1 MNTVNT
7 PSHSLSNNEVS
18 FPKNQQ
24 LVSTTD
30 TQGIITYVNDAF
42 CEVAGY
48 NVEEMVGQHHNIVR
62 HPDMPKAAFKDLWQK
77 LKQGESWR
85 GMVKNRCKNG
95 DFYWVDAYV
104 TPLLNDGVV
113 VGYQSVRA
121 CPSADMKQKAA
132 VLYQKISK
140 NKTLFDFALN
150 YKLKHLLAFILFSI
164 TFTLVAS
171 FSTSIFFALA
181 QVALVIG
188 LLVIYKEEQIS
199 IPRYIREV
207 QDKFDSPSRLVYAGK
222 GGISVLS
229 YPLDLSAAKTR
240 TILGR
245 SQDTGRGL
253 KVISQ
258 KLKQA
263 SKQALSGLEEE
274 NSQLS
279 QLATA
284 ITQMSST
291 IDEVSKNTLDA
302 YDRVAKV
309 QSTCHDALT
318 VVDSTQMTIS
328 GLAHE
333 VNDAAF
339 KAESLSKDV
348 QGISVFMDEIKGI
361 ADQTNLLA
369 LNAAIEAARAGEQGR
384 GFAVVASEVRTLASR
399 TQEVTV
405 NIQNSVSNLQTTLQQ
420 WRKVML
426 ESKDNADKCNLE
438 STEVKIAMDKVLIMM
453 NDLSDVTAQIA
464 TSTEEQ
470 SVVSQQITESVHT
483 INDISM
489 SNTEIAKQVDN
500 NGRLVDDNVMHIER
514 LSTTFA

>member
-1 MNTVNT
+1 MSTVYT
-7 PSHSLSNNEVS
+7 SHHSLSNNEVT
-18 FPKNQQ
+18 FPTNEQ

-30 TQGIITYVNDAF
+30 TQGVITYVNDAF
-42 CEVAGY
+42 CKVAGY
-48 NVEEMVGQHHNIVR
+48 NAEEMVGQHHNIVR
-62 HPDMPKAAFKDLWQK
+62 HPDMPKDAFKDLWQK
-77 LKQGESWR
+77 LKNGESWR

-95 DFYWVDAYV
+95 DYYWVDAYV
-104 TPLLNDGVV
+104 TPLMNNGVV

-121 CPSADMKQKAA
+121 CPSAEMKQKAT

-140 NKTLFDFALN
+140 NKSLFDFALN
-150 YKLKHLLAFILFSI
+150 YKLKHLLAVMLFLTTFISVALF
-164 TFTLVAS
+164 AD
-171 FSTSIFFALA
+171 SIFFALA
-181 QVALVIG
+181 QLVLVIG
-188 LLVIYKEEQIS
+188 LLFIYKEEQIA

-207 QDKFDSPSRLVYAGK
+207 QEKFDSPSRLVYAGK
-222 GGISVLS
+222 GGVSVLS
-229 YPLDLSAAKTR
+229 YPLDLYAAKTR

-253 KVISQ
+253 KVISE
-258 KLKQA
+258 KLKLA
-263 SKQALSGLEEE
+263 SKQSLSGLQEE

-291 IDEVSKNTLDA
+291 IEEVSKNTLDA
-302 YDRVAKV
+302 YDQVAKV
-309 QSTCHDALT
+309 QDTCNDALT
-318 VVDSTQMTIS
+318 VVDSTQITIS

-399 TQEVTV
+399 TQDVTV
-405 NIQNSVSNLQTTLQQ
+405 NIQNSVSTLQASLQQ

-426 ESKDNADKCNLE
+426 ESKDNADKCNIE
-438 STEVKIAMDKVLIMM
+438 STEVKIAMDKVLVMM
-453 NDLSDVTAQIA
+453 NELSEVTAQIA

-483 INDISM
+483 ISDISVK
-489 SNTEIAKQVDN
+489 NTEIAKQVDN
-500 NGRLVDDNVMHIER
+500 NGRLVDDNVVHIER